1 MKYNISLEEINSIDV
16 IADKWSRQ
24 DYLNLLE
31 LFEYGE
37 AMEIK
42 DDEILDLLKLVIA
55 DTDPQQAAAI
65 VLSYKLG
72 EELNTGQI
80 EQLSNDMLKENVAEH
95 YSDISFHSRLFD
107 INVFLYKAYN
117 GKFPHARA
125 SVIKL
130 KIVPVKENVEHID
143 EALILR
149 ATAQLIDDHAIFKR
163 LYINQLTGDKTFEEA
178 SDIIWYM
185 KSLGEDLYEVIT
197 SDYWINESSFMTSTA
212 TVEIKFDE

>member
-1 MKYNISLEEINSIDV
+1 MKYNISLEEIDSIDE
-16 IADKWSRQ
+16 IADKWTRQ

-31 LFEYGE
+31 LLEYGD
-37 AMEIK
+37 AMEIN
-42 DDEILDLLKLVIA
+42 DDEILDLLKLVIS
-55 DTDPQQAAAI
+55 DTEPQEAATI
-65 VLSYKLG
+65 LLKYKLG
-72 EELNTGQI
+72 EELNDGQI

-130 KIVPVKENVEHID
+130 KIVPLKESSHEID

-163 LYINQLTGDKTFEEA
+163 LYTKQLSGEETFEEA
-178 SDIIWYM
+178 NDIIWYM
-185 KSLGEDLYEVIT
+185 KNLGDNIYEIVT
-197 SDYWINESSFMTSTA
+197 SDYWINASSFKASST
-212 TVEIKFDE
+212 TVDIEMDE

>member
-1 MKYNISLEEINSIDV
+1 MKYNISLEEINSIDE
-16 IADKWSRQ
+16 ITDKWSRQ

-31 LFEYGE
+31 LFEYGNAGDVKE
-37 AMEIK
+37 
-42 DDEILDLLKLVIA
+42 DEILDLLKLVIS
-55 DTDPQQAAAI
+55 DTDPQEAAS
-65 VLSYKLG
+65 LLLNYKLG
-72 EELNTGQI
+72 EELNAGQI

-130 KIVPVKENVEHID
+130 KIQPIKESEHEVD

-149 ATAQLIDDHAIFKR
+149 AAAQLIDDHAIFKR
-163 LYINQLTGDKTFEEA
+163 LYTKQLTGEETFEEA
-178 SDIIWYM
+178 QDIIWYF
-185 KSLGEDLYEVIT
+185 KSLSDHNYEIIT
-197 SDYWINESSFMTSTA
+197 SDYWINEADFKSSTA
-212 TVEIKFDE
+212 TVDIEIDE

>member
-1 MKYNISLEEINSIDV
+1 MKYNISLEEIDSIDEIV
-16 IADKWSRQ
+16 DKWTRQ

-31 LFEYGE
+31 LLEYGD

-42 DDEILDLLKLVIA
+42 DDEILDLLKLVIS
-55 DTDPQQAAAI
+55 DTEPQEAATI
-65 VLSYKLG
+65 LLKYKLG
-72 EELNTGQI
+72 EELNDGQI

-107 INVFLYKAYN
+107 INVFLYRAYN

-130 KIVPVKENVEHID
+130 KIVPLKESSHEID

-163 LYINQLTGDKTFEEA
+163 LYTKQLSGEETFEEA
-178 SDIIWYM
+178 NDIIWYM
-185 KSLGEDLYEVIT
+185 KNMGDNIYEIVT
-197 SDYWINESSFMTSTA
+197 SDYWINASSFKASST
-212 TVEIKFDE
+212 TVDIEMDE